1 MNDHISKPIQPS
13 LLVSTVTRYYRPTH
27 TSAATP
33 ALPVAVPAPAATEAL
48 PLVEGLDTTD
58 GMLRVGGNR
67 TLYLKLLRQFIE
79 AEHDAPA
86 RIRERLSVE
95 DRATAERMAHT
106 IKGVAGSLGAGAVQ
120 AAAAELERAVKEGS
134 SAAGALCDNLATMLS
149 PLVAGLRVALGEPP
163 SVKASE
169 NQAAI
174 DPAMIRETVVRMT
187 RFLSEFDPAAVECL
201 GSDGARF
208 RALFDPATLSE
219 FEQHVAGYAFTEA
232 QALLDRAARDRGI

>member
-1 MNDHISKPIQPS
+1 
-13 LLVSTVTRYYRPTH
+13 
-27 TSAATP
+27 
-33 ALPVAVPAPAATEAL
+33 
-48 PLVEGLDTTD
+48 
-58 GMLRVGGNR
+58 
-67 TLYLKLLRQFIE
+67 
-79 AEHDAPA
+79 
-86 RIRERLSVE
+86 
-95 DRATAERMAHT
+95 MAHT

-120 AAAAELERAVKEGS
+120 AAAADLERAIKEGS
-134 SAAGALCDNLATMLS
+134 SAAGALCDNLATVLS

-169 NQAAI
+169 DQAAI